1 MYAFEQSLIVN
12 KTREGFFNQMSGKT
26 INAYFNSG
34 KLDYVRV
41 KGTQSE
47 SIYYMQSEDSS
58 YLGMNRTR
66 ADVIDIYFKNGELN
80 KVVYINKIDGTMY
93 PMNKIPEDQKTL
105 KTFQWLDSRRPKNK
119 AELFE

>member
-26 INAYFNSG
+26 INAYFIDG

-41 KGTQSE
+41 KGTQAQ
-47 SIYYMQSEDSS
+47 SIYYMQTDDSA
-58 YLGMNRTR
+58 YLGMNRATG
-66 ADVIDIYFKNGELN
+66 DVIDIYFKNGELN
-80 KVVYINKIDGTMY
+80 KVVYINQIDGTMY
-93 PMNKIPEDQKTL
+93 PMNKIPDEQKKL